1 MSHALQT
8 SGATKPPGLAD
19 WLALAALALAQFMLI
34 LDVTVIN
41 VALPDLSRDLGLSAA
56 SAGWCW

>member
-1 MSHALQT
+1 
-8 SGATKPPGLAD
+8 
-19 WLALAALALAQFMLI
+19 MLI

-56 SAGWCW
+56 SAGWAIAAYAIPFGGLMLLGGRSAKPSSDREGSS